1 MVTTASNIEM
11 TLYRFLDIFFV
22 IFHCLLILFNLF
34 GWIWPKTRKLHR
46 ISLGLTVFSWLVP
59 GIWYGFGYCFLTDWH
74 WDIKEKL
81 GHTGLPASFNTWL
94 FRQAGIH
101 LEPHTVD
108 IITVVS
114 LVVVVLIAIYFK
126 VITNRNIK
134 A

>member
-1 MVTTASNIEM
+1 M
-11 TLYRFLDIFFV
+11 TLYRFLDMFFV
-22 IFHCLLILFNLF
+22 MFHCLLILFNLC

-114 LVVVVLIAIYFK
+114 LGVLVLIAIYFR